1 MFQPVL
7 PLSGYTGWRFLERTL
22 DVQQTAFNEAPQIE
36 RATSYFRE
44 NISKITT
51 AEALVADRQLLEVA
65 LGAFG
70 LDDDINNTY
79 FIKTIL
85 EEGTLDDD
93 ALANRLADSRYKEFA
108 EFFGFGD
115 FSTPRTVLS
124 TFPDDIIN
132 RFEAG
137 QFEQAVGEQN
147 PDLRLALNFS
157 STMESILATDS
168 SNDVLWFKIMGNPPA
183 RKLFETAL
191 GLPASF
197 AQIDIDRQLE
207 IFKERSMSRFGTNSV
222 SDFSSPDTQD
232 DIIRNFLVR
241 SEMDQFAQTSS
252 GSIALALL
260 QGQ

>member
-44 NISKITT
+44 NISKVTT

-70 LDDDINNTY
+70 LDEDINNT
-79 FIKTIL
+79 FFVKTIL

-93 ALANRLADSRYKEFA
+93 ALANRLADNRYSEFA
-108 EFFGFGD
+108 EAFGFGN
-115 FSTPRTVLS
+115 FSVPRTVLS
-124 TFPDDIIN
+124 TFADKIIN
-132 RFEAG
+132 RFEVG

-147 PDLRLALNFS
+147 PDLRLALNFPN
-157 STMESILATDS
+157 TMDTILDSGS
-168 SNDVLWFKIMGNPPA
+168 SNDVLWFGIMGNPPA
-183 RKLFETAL
+183 RSVFETAL
-191 GLPASF
+191 GLPSSF
-197 AQIDIDRQLE
+197 AQIDIDQQLD
-207 IFKERSMSRFGTNSV
+207 IFKERSKSLFGTDSV
-222 SDFSSPDTQD
+222 ADFSTPDIQD
-232 DIIRNFLVR
+232 DVIRNFLVR
-241 SEMDQFAQTSS
+241 SELDQFAQTSA

-260 QGQ
+260 QS